1 MLQRSRH
8 YFRPSKLRTR
18 ASGACYPSS
27 NGRHTSLYLFR
38 RISTL
43 LTPYRASEDLKLMQW
58 PEENLSLNID
68 ERGGFYPAKLG
79 EVFDEGRFVVIRKLG
94 WGGFGNVWL
103 VRDRKCVCFSQ
114 SRIGQ

>member
-1 MLQRSRH
+1 M
-8 YFRPSKLRTR
+8 
-18 ASGACYPSS
+18 
-27 NGRHTSLYLFR
+27 
-38 RISTL
+38 STP

-58 PEENLSLNID
+58 PEENLSLNVD

-79 EVFDEGRFVVIRKLG
+79 EVFDEGRFVVTRKLG

-114 SRIGQ
+114 SCIGQYRFLISEKIDMLQ